1 MAAETDRKACAP
13 PPRRFR
19 RWLPVLPALCAMMPL
34 ALLVLAAP
42 AYPMSDVWSK
52 LPQGLPAD
60 SLGPALQR
68 LESAGQATTSAA
80 AAFALGEFHHARG
93 EYRLAAEAFGR
104 AAARLQGLEH
114 TEARYR
120 QGLAWLGDRDPG
132 RARAAFEEVAMLS
145 QPFRSLAQFGL
156 ARAHAL
162 AGEPEQEL
170 DLLLRLLDRP
180 AGEAE
185 PGALASYAALCD
197 RLRRTGEARAARE
210 RLAKRWPRSFEAALL
225 PPDETGA
232 KP

>member
-1 MAAETDRKACAP
+1 MRWPLLPRVLSIVTCLTLLASGRCAHAMEDIWSRL
-13 PPRRFR
+13 PR
-19 RWLPVLPALCAMMPL
+19 
-34 ALLVLAAP
+34 
-42 AYPMSDVWSK
+42 
-52 LPQGLPAD
+52 GLPAD
-60 SLGPALQR
+60 SLGTALRHLEDAGPAPV
-68 LESAGQATTSAA
+68 SAA
-80 AAFALGEFHHARG
+80 AAFAEGQFHHARG

-104 AAARLQGLEH
+104 AAARLEGVEH

-120 QGLAWLGDRDPG
+120 QGLAWLGERDPG

-185 PGALASYAALCD
+185 PAALARYAALSD
-197 RLRRTGEARAARE
+197 RLHHTNEAREARE
-210 RLAKRWPRSFEAALL
+210 RLLKRWP
-225 PPDETGA
+225 
-232 KP
+232 

>member
-19 RWLPVLPALCAMMPL
+19 RWLLVLPALCAMMPL

-185 PGALASYAALCD
+185 PAALARYAALSD
-197 RLRRTGEARAARE
+197 RLHHANEAREARE
-210 RLAKRWPRSFEAALL
+210 RLVKRWPRSFEAALVSST
-225 PPDETGA
+225 TGA
-232 KP
+232 PSP

>member
-1 MAAETDRKACAP
+1 MAAETDLKACAP
-13 PPRRFR
+13 PPRHFR
-19 RWLPVLPALCAMMPL
+19 WWLAMSV
-34 ALLVLAAP
+34 LLVAAAP
-42 AYPMSDVWSK
+42 SQAMEDIWSR
-52 LPQGLPAD
+52 LPRGLPAD
-60 SLGPALQR
+60 SLGSALQR
-68 LESAGQATTSAA
+68 LESAGPAPVSAA
-80 AAFALGEFHHARG
+80 AAFAEGEFHHARG

-120 QGLAWLGDRDPG
+120 QGLAFLGDRDPA
-132 RARAAFEEVAMLS
+132 RARAAFDEVAMLS
-145 QPFRSLAQFGL
+145 QPFRSLAQLGL
-156 ARAHAL
+156 ARAFAL
-162 AGEPEQEL
+162 AGDEEQEL
-170 DLLLRLLDRP
+170 SVLRRLLDRP

>member
-13 PPRRFR
+13 PPRHFR
-19 RWLPVLPALCAMMPL
+19 WWLAMSV
-34 ALLVLAAP
+34 LLVAAAP
-42 AYPMSDVWSK
+42 SQAMEDIWSR
-52 LPQGLPAD
+52 LPRGLPAD
-60 SLGPALQR
+60 SLGSALQR
-68 LESAGQATTSAA
+68 LESAGPAPVSAA
-80 AAFALGEFHHARG
+80 AACAEGEFHHARG

-114 TEARYR
+114 IEARYR

-185 PGALASYAALCD
+185 PAALARYAALSD
-197 RLRRTGEARAARE
+197 RLHHANEAREARE
-210 RLAKRWPRSFEAALL
+210 RLLKRWPRSFEAALVSSAA
-225 PPDETGA
+225 GA
-232 KP
+232 PSP